1 MMLPVHPLAPEVAL
15 EMPGMTLK
23 YVDMDEDSV
32 VVTSEIMLD
41 QWFWVRGMTML
52 RPTAVQPLATL
63 VCETL
68 GQAAE
73 PVLQG

>member
-1 MMLPVHPLAPEVAL
+1 MAPEVAL
-15 EMPGMTLK
+15 EMPGMTGK
-23 YVDMDEDSV
+23 YVEGDGAPRV
-32 VVTSEIMLD
+32 VVTNEIMLV

-52 RPTAVQPLATL
+52 RPTAVQPLDTL
-63 VCETL
+63 VCDTL